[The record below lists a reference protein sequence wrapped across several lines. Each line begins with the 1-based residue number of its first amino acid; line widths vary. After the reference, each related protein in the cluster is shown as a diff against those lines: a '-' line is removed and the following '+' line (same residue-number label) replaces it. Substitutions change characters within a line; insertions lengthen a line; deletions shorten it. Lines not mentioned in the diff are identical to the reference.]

1 MRTRIVAAI
10 VFAFACWFFSLSPA
24 FSQADFPTKPIQ
36 LIVPF
41 PGGGSSGL
49 VSTTIAEKMSH
60 VLGQPVVAVNKP
72 GGATSVG
79 TVAVATAKPDGYT
92 ILMNAGATITLP
104 LTMKDAPYKLSDLAA
119 ICKITS
125 NDFILAVHNSVTV
138 NNLKEFIAFA
148 RANPGKLSFVAGS
161 AGSLP
166 RLGGELLKDRA
177 KFDAQYIPYGNPS
190 QSMPSLLG
198 GHVQYGVV
206 EAPASLPHIKAKTI
220 KPIAIFSTK
229 RHPELP
235 DVPTF
240 VEQGYPDVVTYT
252 FFVLYAPAK
261 TPAAIIAKLE
271 NAAKV
276 TMQDKEVQQ
285 KIKKGDNNPDFLG
298 TKETQ
303 AWVAQEHKKWED
315 IITRAKLEFKD

>member
-1 MRTRIVAAI
+1 MRMRTVVAI
-10 VFAFACWFFSLSPA
+10 VFAFAGGFFSLSPA
-24 FSQADFPTKPIQ
+24 FAQADFPTKPIQ

-49 VSTTIAEKMSH
+49 VSTTIAEKMSQ
-60 VLGQPVVAVNKP
+60 VLGQPVVPANKP

-92 ILMNAGATITLP
+92 ILINAGATITLP

-125 NDFILAVHNSVTV
+125 NDFILAVHNSVPA
-138 NNLKEFIAFA
+138 NNLKEFIAYA
-148 RANPGKLSFVAGS
+148 RANSGKLSFVAGS

-177 KFDAQYIPYGNPS
+177 KFAAQYIPYGNPS

-198 GHVQYGVV
+198 GHVQYGVL
-206 EAPASLPHIKAKTI
+206 EAPASLPHIRAKTI

-240 VEQGYPDVVTYT
+240 VEQGYSDVVTYT

-271 NAAKV
+271 NAARV
-276 TMQDKEVQQ
+276 TMQDKEVQE
-285 KIKKGDNNPDFLG
+285 KIKRGDNNPDFLG
-298 TKETQ
+298 TKDSQ

-315 IITRAKLEFKD
+315 IIKRAKLDFKE